1 MVVHLAHTGGMA
13 RQTWLVR
20 CTARRTNGLPCRHW
34 AILGAFVCRNHG
46 GSAPQV
52 RAAAERR
59 WMFELR
65 NRAIEREAVK
75 PLGRPLT
82 PPGARRHLRPGGRH
96 RHLAAA
102 QRTDEQP
109 WADQA
114 AEDDAQ
120 AGGLVSKW
128 DGRAVNQPD
137 RVAVL
142 GALAA
147 MDRELGLIGSYIDR
161 EGHEREA
168 ILLEDAERS
177 LLAARACLIGIYTA

>member
-75 PLGRPLT
+75 RLGRPLT
-82 PPGARRHLRPGGRH
+82 PLERAVIYDLAGDIATWRRHR
-96 RHLAAA
+96 
-102 QRTDEQP
+102 RTDEQP

-128 DGRAVNQPD
+128 DGAR
-137 RVAVL
+137 
-142 GALAA
+142 
-147 MDRELGLIGSYIDR
+147 REP
-161 EGHEREA
+161 A
-168 ILLEDAERS
+168 
-177 LLAARACLIGIYTA
+177 